1 MKKIN
6 NPFINLLL
14 IIGLFQCVCS
24 KSILI
29 ANDISNV
36 KFISETNEYIF
47 NIKASLTG
55 ILSKNMF
62 ENINIIINNDNK
74 LKTICK
80 FPEEKINVY
89 NKTIIINCSINNM
102 IYDKFSISFKGT
114 NNYIYLINFNEKIL
128 YVDKALSKNDI
139 ILMMGEIKE
148 QKCQKNNELY
158 YYNYKIKIENKT
170 ISKILEKYNYDY
182 DLKPNGLNN
191 NQYNI
196 TCNIINNS
204 IDKYIN
210 CSLIYNKHNNN
221 ILYYEQKYIYHKE
234 MNNNNIYIINNN
246 DNLYI
251 GENINCEYINKIN
264 NNIYKLELRFL
275 EDSTDYLGSSEEED
289 SYSDTINTDTI
300 DTTTYT
306 IPCDSNS
313 YYDNNTNQCLNCLS
327 ICETC
332 KSLNEC
338 TKCKDRYFLDNTEC
352 ASCFSKF
359 KGCEICDQSG
369 CSKCYNNNFFQ
380 YNLNNN
386 GCVIVEESNNS
397 TIIEEVKLK
406 FVRIDSYIK
415 NSGNEVSFNCH
426 FILLNY
432 YLSGAKLIIN
442 ATITTSN
449 RLRNLEEINNK
460 SIECV
465 QYGDAFG
472 KYNDGYLANFKCI
485 FDLGNMKNLVS
496 IKINK
501 FSINNK
507 EIEDDK
513 TKQYNINDL
522 NATSLDA
529 GYRDNTFLLYI
540 ISNITDVKLKNELS
554 FNINGKYES
563 NKTTDNDKYDITFK
577 KSNNEEI
584 TGTCTAKKDSQTLSC
599 TIPKDNIKE
608 KETLA
613 IEEGIY
619 EPYQNKE
626 LLILSNQNEEK
637 IKVPK
642 KGISIGA
649 IVGITIAGIVV
660 LIPFIFY
667 LAKYLIGKKENN
679 IINPYDER
687 DIEIDRDDNKYQG
700 PKNDGSKQIIF
711 NNN

>member
-1 MKKIN
+1 M
-6 NPFINLLL
+6 
-14 IIGLFQCVCS
+14 
-24 KSILI
+24 
-29 ANDISNV
+29 
-36 KFISETNEYIF
+36 
-47 NIKASLTG
+47 
-55 ILSKNMF
+55 
-62 ENINIIINNDNK
+62 
-74 LKTICK
+74 
-80 FPEEKINVY
+80 
-89 NKTIIINCSINNM
+89 
-102 IYDKFSISFKGT
+102 
-114 NNYIYLINFNEKIL
+114 
-128 YVDKALSKNDI
+128 
-139 ILMMGEIKE
+139 
-148 QKCQKNNELY
+148 
-158 YYNYKIKIENKT
+158 
-170 ISKILEKYNYDY
+170 
-182 DLKPNGLNN
+182 
-191 NQYNI
+191 
-196 TCNIINNS
+196 
-204 IDKYIN
+204 
-210 CSLIYNKHNNN
+210 
-221 ILYYEQKYIYHKE
+221 
-234 MNNNNIYIINNN
+234 
-246 DNLYI
+246 
-251 GENINCEYINKIN
+251 
-264 NNIYKLELRFL
+264 

-327 ICETC
+327 ICVKC

-338 TKCKDRYFLDNTEC
+338 TECKEGYFLNNTEC
-352 ASCFSKF
+352 VSCFSKF

-386 GCVIVEESNNS
+386 RCDEVKGSKNS
-397 TIIEEVKLK
+397 TITEEVKLK

-426 FILLNY
+426 FVLLNY
-432 YLSGAKLIIN
+432 YLSGAKLIID
-442 ATITTSN
+442 ATIKTSN

-460 SIECV
+460 SIECF

-472 KYNDGYLANFKCI
+472 IYNDGYLANFKCK
-485 FDLGNMKNLVS
+485 FNLSDTKDLVS
-496 IKINK
+496 IKLNK
-501 FSINNK
+501 FRINDK

-563 NKTTDNDKYDITFK
+563 NKITDNNKYDITFK
-577 KSNNEEI
+577 NSNNDEI
-584 TGTCTAKKDSQTLSC
+584 IGTCTAKTDPQTLSC
-599 TIPKDNIKE
+599 TIPKDKKKK
-608 KETLA
+608 KETLT
-613 IEEGIY
+613 IVEDMYG
-619 EPYQNKE
+619 PQNTE
-626 LLILSNQNEEK
+626 VLILSNQNEEK
-637 IKVPK
+637 IKIPK

>member
-14 IIGLFQCVCS
+14 IIGLFQYIYS

-29 ANDISNV
+29 ANDISNG

-102 IYDKFSISFKGT
+102 IYDKFSISFKGI
-114 NNYIYLINFNEKIL
+114 NNYIDLINFNENIL
-128 YVDKALSKNDI
+128 YVDKELFNNDI

-170 ISKILEKYNYDY
+170 IPKILEKYNYNY

-196 TCNIINNS
+196 TCNIINNN

-210 CSLIYNKHNNN
+210 CFLIYNKHNNN

-300 DTTTYT
+300 DTTTDT
-306 IPCDSNS
+306 IVCNNNS
-313 YYDNNTNQCLNCLS
+313 YKVNNQCLNCLS
-327 ICETC
+327 ICKTC

-338 TKCKDRYFLDNTEC
+338 TDCKKGYFLNNTEC
-352 ASCFSKF
+352 DSCFSKF
-359 KGCEICDQSG
+359 NGCETCDQSG

-386 GCVIVEESNNS
+386 QCDEVKESKNS

-472 KYNDGYLANFKCI
+472 KYNDGYLANFKCK
-485 FDLGNMKNLVS
+485 FDLGNMKILVS

-626 LLILSNQNEEK
+626 LLILINQNEEK

-700 PKNDGSKQIIF
+700 PKNEGSKQIIF